1 MSVTDTDQPTV
12 VPGEGPPSVGVSGSR
27 RERRLAQGTPAAA
40 PKRRLPPLWSS
51 GNDAATAETADE
63 PEPAK
68 VLSPTWSMVRSML
81 TGLAVLAIG
90 FVALLTVGSQ
100 FQASRD
106 QQVLYAEFRE
116 ELANA
121 VAPVAPVF
129 EGQALIPGSPVAI
142 LEVPAL
148 GLSQVVVYGTTSGDL
163 MLGPGVRRDTVLPG
177 QAGTTVVMG
186 RQAAFGG
193 PFGGIG
199 SLAEGAEI
207 TVTTGQGIAT
217 YEVEGVRR
225 EGDAQATTLPESGS
239 RLILTSAE
247 GTPFL
252 PDAIVRVDAV
262 LVSTSVDGT
271 TTEPTAFPSA
281 GRSVSSAALPDS
293 EKPMG
298 IDTSQVFAL
307 VLWAQLFLA
316 VVIAFTWA
324 RERWGRWQAWAVGL
338 PIMLAVGWVV
348 SDQLALLLP
357 NLI

>member
-1 MSVTDTDQPTV
+1 MTVTDTDKPTV
-12 VPGEGPPSVGVSGSR
+12 VPDEGPPSVGVPTGR
-27 RERRLAQGTPAAA
+27 RERRLALEQPAAT
-40 PKRRLPPLWSS
+40 KRRLPQLWSS
-51 GNDAATAETADE
+51 GEESSPEQDNAE
-63 PEPAK
+63 PKPAK

-81 TGLAVLAIG
+81 TGVAVLAIG
-90 FVALLTVGSQ
+90 FVALITIGSQ

-129 EGQALIPGSPVAI
+129 EGQALIPGSPVAV
-142 LEVPAL
+142 LEIPAL
-148 GLSQVVVYGTTSGDL
+148 GVTQIVVYGTTSGDL
-163 MLGPGVRRDTVLPG
+163 MLGPGLRRDTVLPG
-177 QAGTTVVMG
+177 QAGTTVIMG

-193 PFGGIG
+193 PFGSIG
-199 SLAEGAEI
+199 SLPEGAEI

-225 EGDAQATTLPESGS
+225 ASDPQATTLPASGS

-247 GTPFL
+247 GTPYL
-252 PDAIVRVDAV
+252 PDAVVRVDAA
-262 LVSTSVDGT
+262 LVGTSVDGT
-271 TTEPTAFPSA
+271 ATEPTAFPSA
-281 GRSVSSAALPDS
+281 GRAVSTAALPDS

-307 VLWAQLFLA
+307 VLWAQLFLI

-348 SDQLALLLP
+348 ADQLALLLP